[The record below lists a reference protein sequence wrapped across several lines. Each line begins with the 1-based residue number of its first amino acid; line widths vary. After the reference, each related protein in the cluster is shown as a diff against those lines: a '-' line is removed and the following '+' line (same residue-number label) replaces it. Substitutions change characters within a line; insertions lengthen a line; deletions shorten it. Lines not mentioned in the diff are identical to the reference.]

1 MRIVC
6 LDSYTATNGLPQDN
20 PLAPIAA
27 LGDFTEHDHT
37 PAELTVERS
46 GDADAVITNKTLL
59 KADVLTELP
68 DLRYIGLLSTGT
80 NVVDLDTARAQGIT
94 VTNVPG
100 YSTDSVAQHIFAL
113 MLHFASR
120 AADHHASVAQGDWP
134 VSRDFSYLVAPLT
147 ELAGKT
153 LAIVGLG
160 AIGSATARIGHA
172 FGMRVTT
179 VERPHRTPA
188 VAGVPLEVLPMDEL
202 LASADYLSLSCP
214 LSRTTYHLIDAAALA
229 KMKPTAVLINTG
241 RGPLIDEGAVAQALH
256 DGKLGGLGVDVL
268 SSEPPET
275 DHPVLSAPNTVIT
288 PHIAWATT
296 EARTRLIDI
305 VANNLAAWQRGEPV
319 NVVS

>member
-1 MRIVC
+1 
-6 LDSYTATNGLPQDN
+6 
-20 PLAPIAA
+20 
-27 LGDFTEHDHT
+27 
-37 PAELTVERS
+37 
-46 GDADAVITNKTLL
+46 
-59 KADVLTELP
+59 
-68 DLRYIGLLSTGT
+68 
-80 NVVDLDTARAQGIT
+80 
-94 VTNVPG
+94 
-100 YSTDSVAQHIFAL
+100 
-113 MLHFASR
+113 
-120 AADHHASVAQGDWP
+120 QGDWP